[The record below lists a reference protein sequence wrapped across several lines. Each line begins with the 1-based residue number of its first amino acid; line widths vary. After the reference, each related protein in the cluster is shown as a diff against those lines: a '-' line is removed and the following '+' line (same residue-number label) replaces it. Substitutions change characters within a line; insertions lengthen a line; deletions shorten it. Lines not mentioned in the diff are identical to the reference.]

1 MSKQDSVAPVRRSF
15 LTSMNA
21 GMAALAGLAVS
32 GVARAQSK
40 PASASRFEPARHD
53 KDDWYDQIPGKHRMV
68 FDTTAFEPFA
78 DAVRFANNFFRGNQ
92 GGYGLSS
99 SDLAV
104 VIIARHRSTP
114 FGYNDAMWAKY
125 GKIMGPRSKAEDP
138 KTKSAPLVNLF
149 NATENIE
156 PLTGGST
163 LDALA
168 KVGVQF
174 AVCGLATG
182 AYGRSIAEATG
193 QKAEDVVK
201 ELGANLVAN
210 ARIVPAGIVAV
221 NRAQERGFTLASVSV

>member
-1 MSKQDSVAPVRRSF
+1 MRKQDSSAPVRRSF

-21 GMAALAGLAVS
+21 GMAALAGLAVG
-32 GVARAQSK
+32 GVARAQTK
-40 PASASRFEPARHD
+40 VTSRFEPARHD

-92 GGYGLSS
+92 NGYGLAAN
-99 SDLAV
+99 DLAV

-114 FGYNDAMWAKY
+114 FAYNDAMWAKY
-125 GKIMGPRSKAEDP
+125 GKIMGPRSKAQDP
-138 KTKSAPLVNLF
+138 KTKAAPVINLF
-149 NATENIE
+149 NATEGIE
-156 PLTGGST
+156 ELSGGST

-168 KVGVQF
+168 KLGVQF

-193 QKAEDVVK
+193 QKADDVVK
-201 ELGANLVAN
+201 ELSANLVAN

-221 NRAQERGFTLASVSV
+221 NRAQERGFTLTSVSV

>member
-1 MSKQDSVAPVRRSF
+1 MSKQDSTAPVRRSF

-32 GVARAQSK
+32 GVAMAQSK
-40 PASASRFEPARHD
+40 VAARFEPARHD

-68 FDTTAFEPFA
+68 FDTTALGPFG

-99 SDLAV
+99 GDLAV

-138 KTKSAPLVNLF
+138 KTKSAPLLNLF

-156 PLTGGST
+156 RLSGGTT

-168 KVGVQF
+168 KMGVQF

-201 ELGANLVAN
+201 ELGANLVSN
-210 ARIVPAGIVAV
+210 ARIVPAGIVAL
-221 NRAQERGFTLASVSV
+221 NRAQEHGYTLVNVSA